1 MYKILARW
9 TRELGSR
16 AYGLWQNKTN
26 KKKGIQIY
34 YNKVKLCE
42 LQLEVLG

>member
-26 KKKGIQIY
+26 KKINSD
-34 YNKVKLCE
+34 YNKEKLC
-42 LQLEVLG
+42 